1 MHRLNDTLTQA
12 AQPALALISELDGL
26 RYFNLG
32 TENRPHL
39 EQSVRKE
46 DEKALIT
53 ALREF
58 EQIAEGTPVQ
68 MLPRQLNEECIAG
81 RAAIAEGEIALL
93 HGQLTPG
100 SEALMILQFTLLT
113 QDLVTTLTQA

>member
-1 MHRLNDTLTQA
+1 
-12 AQPALALISELDGL
+12 
-26 RYFNLG
+26 
-32 TENRPHL
+32 
-39 EQSVRKE
+39 
-46 DEKALIT
+46 
-53 ALREF
+53 
-58 EQIAEGTPVQ
+58 